1 MGWGIPRTPLV
12 TEQSQGCEDK
22 GVKHRLGPS
31 FVLLPQVPRM
41 LEVGLPEPDHIN
53 LLYQNPSLAN
63 AGNSF
68 QPHPL
73 DWTLLNRNQLL
84 SEGCA
89 AITDQDT
96 NNICHPVSDIT
107 RT

>member
-1 MGWGIPRTPLV
+1 MGWGIPSTPLI

-22 GVKHRLGPS
+22 GVNHRLGPS
-31 FVLLPQVPRM
+31 FVLLPQVPQM
-41 LEVGLPEPDHIN
+41 LEIGLAELNHIN

-73 DWTLLNRNQLL
+73 DWTLLKGNQLC
-84 SEGCA
+84 SEGCT

>member
-31 FVLLPQVPRM
+31 FVLLLQVPQI
-41 LEVGLPEPDHIN
+41 LEISLPELDHIN
-53 LLYQNPSLAN
+53 LLYQSLSLAN

-68 QPHPL
+68 QPYPL
-73 DWTLLNRNQLL
+73 YWTLLNRNQLL
-84 SEGCA
+84 SEGCT
-89 AITDQDT
+89 AITD
-96 NNICHPVSDIT
+96 
-107 RT
+107 